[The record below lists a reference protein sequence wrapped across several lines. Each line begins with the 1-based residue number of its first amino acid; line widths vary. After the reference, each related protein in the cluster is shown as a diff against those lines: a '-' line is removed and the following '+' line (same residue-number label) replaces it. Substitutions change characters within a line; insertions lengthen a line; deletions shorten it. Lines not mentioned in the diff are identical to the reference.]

1 MVYEVRLGKPN
12 HPTPLPPQ
20 RREIDTETLPYCI
33 WHLRDGREILVNRKG
48 ASIWERMPGRPARR
62 SDPLEHVVGI
72 VDKDYLYAPL
82 PRRRWHPVALLAAD
96 TGGAEEKDFEADIVV
111 CGLEALH

>member
-33 WHLRDGREILVNRKG
+33 WYLRDGREILVNRKG
-48 ASIWERMPGRPARR
+48 APIWERMPGRPARR

-72 VDKDYLYAPL
+72 VDKDYLYPASAS
-82 PRRRWHPVALLAAD
+82 PRSDSTIMRRCMKVLAGWKVAVTSGSD
-96 TGGAEEKDFEADIVV
+96 CRIR
-111 CGLEALH
+111 